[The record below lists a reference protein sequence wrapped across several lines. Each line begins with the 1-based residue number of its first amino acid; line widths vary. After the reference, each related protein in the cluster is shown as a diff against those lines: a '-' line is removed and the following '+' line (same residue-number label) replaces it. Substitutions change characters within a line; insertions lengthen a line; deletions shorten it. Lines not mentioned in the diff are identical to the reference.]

1 MRQSMDSSER
11 LKRLI
16 LELPWLS
23 KNKSVTIDQ
32 FCKTF
37 SISQEQAVKD
47 LTLLTFVGPS
57 QFGGDLVDIQIS
69 DEIITVVDNQKHG
82 NSMRFTPEELMVL
95 IASLNLLIQGDQT
108 NLTLKSLNDKII
120 SVFYKETSEKQNK
133 YENILNVLQNSIESK
148 KLINM
153 DYIDGRNYVKQNLL
167 IKVLAIDDM
176 GGFKYLQGIDCKS
189 NSTKSYRLD
198 RILRVSLSDEKHD
211 IASNSLVDRESFDV
225 NIVAPYW
232 KKSIIEKFN
241 LENVQYENNTLEFH
255 LTFFDFNFVKTLIYS
270 LGSQIKVKADK
281 SVKNEILGLIKQDID
296 RLS

>member
-1 MRQSMDSSER
+1 MDSSER

-133 YENILNVLQNSIESK
+133 YENILDVLQNSIESK

-153 DYIDGRNYVKQNLL
+153 DYIDGRNYVKQNVL

-176 GGFKYLQGIDCKS
+176 GGFKYLQGIDCRN

-198 RILRVSLSDEKHD
+198 RILRVSLSEEKHD

-241 LENVQYENNTLEFH
+241 LENVQYENNTLDFH

-281 SVKNEILGLIKQDID
+281 SVKNEILGLIKQDLD

>member
-1 MRQSMDSSER
+1 MDSSER

-120 SVFYKETSEKQNK
+120 SLFYKETSEKQNK
-133 YENILNVLQNSIESK
+133 YENILIVLQNSIESK

-153 DYIDGRNYVKQNLL
+153 DYIDGRNYVKQNVL

-241 LENVQYENNTLEFH
+241 LENVQYENNTLDFH

-281 SVKNEILGLIKQDID
+281 PVKNEILGLIKQDID

>member
-1 MRQSMDSSER
+1 MDSSER

-120 SVFYKETSEKQNK
+120 SIFYKETSEKQNK

-153 DYIDGRNYVKQNLL
+153 DYIDGRNYVKQNVL

-176 GGFKYLQGIDCKS
+176 GGFKYLQGIDCKN

-241 LENVQYENNTLEFH
+241 LENVQYENNTLDFH

>member
-120 SVFYKETSEKQNK
+120 SLFYKETSEKQNK
-133 YENILNVLQNSIESK
+133 YENILIVLQNSIESK

-241 LENVQYENNTLEFH
+241 LENVQYENNTLDFH
-255 LTFFDFNFVKTLIYS
+255 LTFFDLNFVKTLIYS

>member
-1 MRQSMDSSER
+1 MDSSER

-37 SISQEQAVKD
+37 SITQEQAVKD

-120 SVFYKETSEKQNK
+120 NVFYKETSEKQNK

-153 DYIDGRNYVKQNLL
+153 DYIDGRNFVKQNVL

-176 GGFKYLQGIDCKS
+176 GGFKYLQGIDCRN

-241 LENVQYENNTLEFH
+241 LENVQYENKTLDFH

-281 SVKNEILGLIKQDID
+281 SVKNEILGLIKQDLD

>member
-120 SVFYKETSEKQNK
+120 SLFYKETSEKQNK
-133 YENILNVLQNSIESK
+133 YENILIVLQNSIESK

-211 IASNSLVDRESFDV
+211 TASNSLVDRESFDV

>member
-120 SVFYKETSEKQNK
+120 SLFYKETSEKQNK
-133 YENILNVLQNSIESK
+133 YENILIVLQNSIESK

-176 GGFKYLQGIDCKS
+176 GGFKYLQGIDCRN

>member
-1 MRQSMDSSER
+1 MDSSER

-120 SVFYKETSEKQNK
+120 SLFYKETSEKQNK
-133 YENILNVLQNSIESK
+133 YENILIVLQNSIESK

-241 LENVQYENNTLEFH
+241 LDNVQYENNTLDFH
-255 LTFFDFNFVKTLIYS
+255 LTFFDLNFVKTLIYS

-281 SVKNEILGLIKQDID
+281 SVKNEILGLIKQDLD

>member
-153 DYIDGRNYVKQNLL
+153 DYIDGRNYVKQNVL

-176 GGFKYLQGIDCKS
+176 GGFKYLQGIDCRN

-211 IASNSLVDRESFDV
+211 TASNSLVDRESFDV

>member
-120 SVFYKETSEKQNK
+120 SLFYKETSEKQNK
-133 YENILNVLQNSIESK
+133 YENILIVLQNSIESK

-211 IASNSLVDRESFDV
+211 TASNSLVDRESFDV

-241 LENVQYENNTLEFH
+241 LDNVQYENNTLDFH

>member
-120 SVFYKETSEKQNK
+120 SLFYKETSEKQNK
-133 YENILNVLQNSIESK
+133 YENILIVLQNSIESK

-241 LENVQYENNTLEFH
+241 LENVQYENNTLDFH

>member
-1 MRQSMDSSER
+1 MDSSER

-148 KLINM
+148 KFINM
-153 DYIDGRNYVKQNLL
+153 DYIDGRNYVKQNVL

-176 GGFKYLQGIDCKS
+176 GGFKYLQGIDCRN

-211 IASNSLVDRESFDV
+211 TASNSLVDRESFDV

>member
-120 SVFYKETSEKQNK
+120 SIFYKETSEKQNK

-198 RILRVSLSDEKHD
+198 RILRVSLSDEKYD

-241 LENVQYENNTLEFH
+241 LDNVQYENNTLDFH
-255 LTFFDFNFVKTLIYS
+255 LTFFDLNFVKTLIYS

-281 SVKNEILGLIKQDID
+281 SVKNEILGLIKQDLD

>member
-1 MRQSMDSSER
+1 MDSSER

-133 YENILNVLQNSIESK
+133 YENILNILQKSIESK

-198 RILRVSLSDEKHD
+198 RILRVSLSDEKYD

-241 LENVQYENNTLEFH
+241 LDNVQYENNTLDFH
-255 LTFFDFNFVKTLIYS
+255 LTFFDLNFVKTLIYS

>member
-1 MRQSMDSSER
+1 MDSSER

-82 NSMRFTPEELMVL
+82 NSMKFTPEELMVL

-133 YENILNVLQNSIESK
+133 YENILNILQNSIESK

-153 DYIDGRNYVKQNLL
+153 DYIDGRNYVKQNVL
-167 IKVLAIDDM
+167 IKVLAIDDT

-241 LENVQYENNTLEFH
+241 LENVQHENNTLDFH

>member
-120 SVFYKETSEKQNK
+120 SLFYKETSEKQNK
-133 YENILNVLQNSIESK
+133 YENILIVLQNSIESK

-241 LENVQYENNTLEFH
+241 LDNVQYENNTLDFH
-255 LTFFDFNFVKTLIYS
+255 LTFFDLNFVKTLIYS

-281 SVKNEILGLIKQDID
+281 SVKNEILGLIKQDLD

>member
-1 MRQSMDSSER
+1 MDSSER

-108 NLTLKSLNDKII
+108 NLNLKSLNDKII

-133 YENILNVLQNSIESK
+133 YKNILEILQNSIESK

-153 DYIDGRNYVKQNLL
+153 DYIDGRNYVKQNVL
-167 IKVLAIDDM
+167 IKVLAIDEM

-189 NSTKSYRLD
+189 NSMKSYRLD
-198 RILRVSLSDEKHD
+198 RILRVILSDEKHD
-211 IASNSLVDRESFDV
+211 ITSNSLVDRESFDV

-241 LENVQYENNTLEFH
+241 LENVQYENNTLDFH

-281 SVKNEILGLIKQDID
+281 SVKNEILGVIKQDID

>member
-1 MRQSMDSSER
+1 MDSSER

-133 YENILNVLQNSIESK
+133 YENILNILQKSIESK

-241 LENVQYENNTLEFH
+241 LDNVQYENNTLDFH
-255 LTFFDFNFVKTLIYS
+255 LTFFDLNFVKTLIYS

-281 SVKNEILGLIKQDID
+281 SVKNEILGLIKQDLD

>member
-1 MRQSMDSSER
+1 MDSSER

-120 SVFYKETSEKQNK
+120 SLFYKETSEKQNK
-133 YENILNVLQNSIESK
+133 YENILIVLQNSIESK

-176 GGFKYLQGIDCKS
+176 GGFKYLQGIDCKN

-211 IASNSLVDRESFDV
+211 TASNSLVDRESFDV

>member
-1 MRQSMDSSER
+1 MDSSER

-120 SVFYKETSEKQNK
+120 SLFYKETSEKQNK
-133 YENILNVLQNSIESK
+133 YENILIVLQNSIESK

-211 IASNSLVDRESFDV
+211 TASNSLVDRESFDV

>member
-1 MRQSMDSSER
+1 
-11 LKRLI
+11 
-16 LELPWLS
+16 
-23 KNKSVTIDQ
+23 
-32 FCKTF
+32 
-37 SISQEQAVKD
+37 
-47 LTLLTFVGPS
+47 
-57 QFGGDLVDIQIS
+57 
-69 DEIITVVDNQKHG
+69 
-82 NSMRFTPEELMVL
+82 
-95 IASLNLLIQGDQT
+95 
-108 NLTLKSLNDKII
+108 
-120 SVFYKETSEKQNK
+120 
-133 YENILNVLQNSIESK
+133 
-148 KLINM
+148 M

-241 LENVQYENNTLEFH
+241 LDNVQYENNTLDFH
-255 LTFFDFNFVKTLIYS
+255 LTFFDLNFVKTLIYS

>member
-1 MRQSMDSSER
+1 MDSSER

-23 KNKSVTIDQ
+23 KNKSVTIYQ

-153 DYIDGRNYVKQNLL
+153 DYIDGRNYVKQNVL

-176 GGFKYLQGIDCKS
+176 GGFKYLQGIDCKN

-241 LENVQYENNTLEFH
+241 LENVQYENNTLDFH

>member
-1 MRQSMDSSER
+1 MDSSER

-120 SVFYKETSEKQNK
+120 SLFYKETIEKQNK
-133 YENILNVLQNSIESK
+133 YENILIVLQNSIESK

-176 GGFKYLQGIDCKS
+176 GGFKYLQGIDCRN

-211 IASNSLVDRESFDV
+211 TASNSLVDRESFDV

-241 LENVQYENNTLEFH
+241 LDNVQYENNTLDFH
-255 LTFFDFNFVKTLIYS
+255 LTFFDLNFVKTLIYS

-281 SVKNEILGLIKQDID
+281 SVKNEILGLIKQDLD

>member
-120 SVFYKETSEKQNK
+120 SLFYKETSEKQNK

-176 GGFKYLQGIDCKS
+176 GGFKYLQGIDCRN

-211 IASNSLVDRESFDV
+211 TASNSLVDRESFDV

>member
-1 MRQSMDSSER
+1 MDSSER

-153 DYIDGRNYVKQNLL
+153 DYIDGRNYVKQNVL

-176 GGFKYLQGIDCKS
+176 GGFKYLQGIDCKN

-211 IASNSLVDRESFDV
+211 IASISLVDRESFDV

-241 LENVQYENNTLEFH
+241 LENVQYENNTLDFH

>member
-120 SVFYKETSEKQNK
+120 SLFYKETSEKQNK
-133 YENILNVLQNSIESK
+133 YENILIVLQNSIESK

-211 IASNSLVDRESFDV
+211 TASNSLVDRESFDV

-241 LENVQYENNTLEFH
+241 LENVQYENNTLDFH
-255 LTFFDFNFVKTLIYS
+255 LTFFDLNFVKTLIYS

-281 SVKNEILGLIKQDID
+281 SVKNEILGLIKQDLD

>member
-1 MRQSMDSSER
+1 MDSSER

-153 DYIDGRNYVKQNLL
+153 DYIDGRNYVKQNVL

-176 GGFKYLQGIDCKS
+176 GGFKYLQGIDCRN

-211 IASNSLVDRESFDV
+211 TASNSLVDRESFDV

-241 LENVQYENNTLEFH
+241 LDNVQYENNTLEFH

>member
-1 MRQSMDSSER
+1 MDSSER

-120 SVFYKETSEKQNK
+120 SLFYKETSEKQNK
-133 YENILNVLQNSIESK
+133 YENILIVLQNSIESK

-281 SVKNEILGLIKQDID
+281 SVKNEILGLIKQDLD

>member
-1 MRQSMDSSER
+1 MDSSER

-120 SVFYKETSEKQNK
+120 SLFYKETSEKQNK
-133 YENILNVLQNSIESK
+133 YENILIVLQNSIESK

-176 GGFKYLQGIDCKS
+176 GGFKYLQGIDCRN

-241 LENVQYENNTLEFH
+241 LDNVQYENNTLDFH
-255 LTFFDFNFVKTLIYS
+255 LTFFDLNFVKTLIYS

>member
-1 MRQSMDSSER
+1 MDSSER

-120 SVFYKETSEKQNK
+120 SLFYKETSEKQNK
-133 YENILNVLQNSIESK
+133 YENILIVLQNSIESK

-241 LENVQYENNTLEFH
+241 LDNVQYENNTLDFH
-255 LTFFDFNFVKTLIYS
+255 LTFFDLNFVKTLIYS

>member
-1 MRQSMDSSER
+1 MDSSER

-133 YENILNVLQNSIESK
+133 YENILNILQKSIESK

-211 IASNSLVDRESFDV
+211 TASNSLVDRESFDV

>member
-1 MRQSMDSSER
+1 MDSSER

-120 SVFYKETSEKQNK
+120 NVFYKETSEKQNK

-153 DYIDGRNYVKQNLL
+153 DYIDGRNFVKQNVL

-176 GGFKYLQGIDCKS
+176 GGFKYLQGIDCRN

-241 LENVQYENNTLEFH
+241 LENVQYENKTLDFH

-281 SVKNEILGLIKQDID
+281 SVKNEILGLIKQDLD

>member
-120 SVFYKETSEKQNK
+120 SIFYKETSEKQNI

-153 DYIDGRNYVKQNLL
+153 DYIDGRNYVKQNVL

-176 GGFKYLQGIDCKS
+176 GGFKYLQGIDCKN

-241 LENVQYENNTLEFH
+241 LENVQYENNTLDFH
-255 LTFFDFNFVKTLIYS
+255 LTFFEFNFVKTLIYS

>member
-1 MRQSMDSSER
+1 MDSSER

-153 DYIDGRNYVKQNLL
+153 DYIDGRNYVKQNVL

-176 GGFKYLQGIDCKS
+176 GGFKYLQGIDCKN

-241 LENVQYENNTLEFH
+241 LENVQYENNTLDFH

-270 LGSQIKVKADK
+270 LGSQIKVKTDK

>member
-1 MRQSMDSSER
+1 MDSSER

-37 SISQEQAVKD
+37 SITQEQAVKD

-120 SVFYKETSEKQNK
+120 NVFYKETSEKQNK

-153 DYIDGRNYVKQNLL
+153 DYIDGRNFVKQNVL

-176 GGFKYLQGIDCKS
+176 GGFKYLQGIDCRN

-241 LENVQYENNTLEFH
+241 LENVQYENNTLDFH

-281 SVKNEILGLIKQDID
+281 SVKNEILGLIKQDLD

>member
-120 SVFYKETSEKQNK
+120 SLFYKETSEKQNK
-133 YENILNVLQNSIESK
+133 YENILIVLQNSIESK

-176 GGFKYLQGIDCKS
+176 GGFKYLQGIDCRN

-241 LENVQYENNTLEFH
+241 LDNVQYENNTLDFH
-255 LTFFDFNFVKTLIYS
+255 LTFFDLNFVKTLIYS

-281 SVKNEILGLIKQDID
+281 SVKNEILGLIKQDLD

>member
-1 MRQSMDSSER
+1 MDNSER

-23 KNKSVTIDQ
+23 KNKSVTIEQ

-37 SISQEQAVKD
+37 AISQEQALKD

-69 DEIITVVDNQKHG
+69 DEIITVVDNQNHG
-82 NSMRFTPEELMVL
+82 NSMKFTPEELMVL
-95 IASLNLLIQGDQT
+95 IASLNLLIQGDPT
-108 NLTLKSLNDKII
+108 NLAIKSLNNKII
-120 SVFYKETSEKQNK
+120 NVFYEEISENQNK
-133 YENILNVLQNSIESK
+133 YENILEILRNSIESK

-153 DYIDGRNYVKQNLL
+153 DYIDGRNYVKQNVL
-167 IKVLAIDDM
+167 IKVLTIDEM

-189 NSTKSYRLD
+189 NLTKSYRLD
-198 RILRVSLSDEKHD
+198 RVLKATLSDE
-211 IASNSLVDRESFDV
+211 IYEVASISDAEQESFNL

-241 LENVQYENNTLEFH
+241 LENVQYENNALDFH
-255 LTFFDFNFVKTLIYS
+255 LTFFDLNFVKTLIYS
-270 LGSQIKVKADK
+270 LGNQIKVKGDN
-281 SVKNEILGLIKQDID
+281 SVIKEILALIKQDIE

>member
-1 MRQSMDSSER
+1 MDSSER

-120 SVFYKETSEKQNK
+120 SLFYKETSEKQNK
-133 YENILNVLQNSIESK
+133 YENILIVLQNSIESK

>member
-120 SVFYKETSEKQNK
+120 SLFYKETSEKQNK
-133 YENILNVLQNSIESK
+133 YENILIVLQNSIESK

-176 GGFKYLQGIDCKS
+176 GGFKYLQGIDCRN

-211 IASNSLVDRESFDV
+211 TASNSLVDRESFDV

>member
-1 MRQSMDSSER
+1 MDSSER

-120 SVFYKETSEKQNK
+120 SLFYKETSEKQNK
-133 YENILNVLQNSIESK
+133 YENILIVLQNSIESK

-241 LENVQYENNTLEFH
+241 LDNVQYENNTLDFH